1 MLQVLLEITVFTDTQ
16 KVKPMTKP
24 IIFDGEKHREMT
36 SEEHGQWLT
45 DQLQAEENRQIAEA
59 KIEAKKAILVK
70 LGLTETELDAL
81 LS

>member
-1 MLQVLLEITVFTDTQ
+1 MFTEFTATQ
-16 KVKPMTKP
+16 KVRPMTKP
-24 IIFDGEKHREMT
+24 IIFDGTEQREMT
-36 SEEHGQWLT
+36 AEEHGQWLT

-59 KIEAKKAILVK
+59 KADAKIAILEK

>member
-1 MLQVLLEITVFTDTQ
+1 MFTEFTATQ
-16 KVKPMTKP
+16 KVRPMTKP
-24 IIFDGEKHREMT
+24 IIFDGTEHRQMT
-36 SEEHGQWLT
+36 AEEHGQWLT

-59 KIEAKKAILVK
+59 KTDAKIAILEK

>member
-1 MLQVLLEITVFTDTQ
+1 VFTEFTATQ
-16 KVKPMTKP
+16 KVRPMTKP
-24 IIFDGEKHREMT
+24 IIFDGTEHRQMT
-36 SEEHGQWLT
+36 AEEHGQWLT

-59 KIEAKKAILVK
+59 KTDAKIAILEK